1 MAQFF
6 LNPYGEGKG
15 QYIETDGIS
24 DSEELSNLVAKAARK
39 GRFEEFSVEF
49 IDGTDEEADLW
60 NAIRQDGYGGLD
72 LFVRA
77 VNDILLTYNLAG
89 VYFAILN
96 HGITDLDEAL
106 HYAENGGVREGTLED
121 LAHEFV
127 DEGIIDLGNYIDTD
141 AIVYAMEVN
150 GEFPEEFYDE
160 DGDLIVSKRELKDYV
175 NELVESDP
183 ASWVNESSVDY
194 DAIERDLGYDYSE
207 FEFGGNTY
215 TICTAQ

>member
-60 NAIRQDGYGGLD
+60 NAIRQDGYGGLE

-77 VNDILLTYNLAG
+77 MNEVDEYELAG
-89 VYFAILN
+89 VYVAILN
-96 HGITDLDEAL
+96 HGITDLDEAIQ
-106 HYAENGGVREGTLED
+106 YAENGGVREGTLED

-127 DEGIIDLGNYIDTD
+127 DEGIIDNKAYIDYD
-141 AIVYAMEVN
+141 AIERDLKLEGA
-150 GEFPEEFYDE
+150 FEEFEDE
-160 DGDLIVSKRELKDYV
+160 HGTIVIGEEEISSYID
-175 NELVESDP
+175 ELVDSNPKYYFE
-183 ASWVNESSVDY
+183 NYCDY
-194 DAIERDLGYDYSE
+194 DAIERDLGYDYEE
-207 FEFGGNTY
+207 FEFGGKTY